1 MKSIDLSYYS
11 KKDKKTNK
19 LLNKIFA
26 KNQKDFN
33 LLITK
38 AINQKKNNLTLLL
51 SNPISRNPLLSK
63 LYYNFCVAIF
73 IKENISKYTE
83 TKKIIFDSYALAK
96 LLKPFLKNKKIN
108 IYFLILLKCFLILE
122 KF

>member
-51 SNPISRNPLLSK
+51 SNPISRNPLVEI
-63 LYYNFCVAIF
+63 LYCQSFIIIF
-73 IKENISKYTE
+73 VLQYLL
-83 TKKIIFDSYALAK
+83 KKI
-96 LLKPFLKNKKIN
+96 FLNIQKQKK
-108 IYFLILLKCFLILE
+108 
-122 KF
+122 